1 VAKTG
6 HARNTSKENMIHTQV
21 GLLIMT
27 GNTEGSPAERM
38 VAGARRAITH
48 DIVERALA
56 SEAFAPIVVS
66 TNDAALAR
74 TLRRYPVEVE
84 LDPEGEP
91 FHFGRRLRE
100 LVTKYA
106 LQKVF
111 YVGGGSGPLLSTE
124 EMGRIAGELHIADR
138 LLIANNFYSTDFA
151 AFTPTSALETIDL
164 PGTDNDLGW
173 QLGEVAGLPIRELP
187 RTAATQ
193 LDVDTPVDLMT
204 LSGHPALGTHTRTYL
219 ENLDLDTSHIRR
231 AMSYFVDRDAEVLV
245 AGRVSA
251 ATWAYLERETACR
264 ARVFA
269 EERGMRASG
278 RQAQGQARS
287 VLGHLLDQVGVERF
301 FAILG
306 EMSQAAFLDSRVL
319 FAHRRLWPSP
329 ADRFAS
335 DLRRPEVIADP
346 FVRQLTTAAMNAPI
360 PVVMG
365 GHSLVAGGLYALV
378 ETAWATSGVDLL
390 PHIVPHS

>member
-1 VAKTG
+1 MTSMNTQ
-6 HARNTSKENMIHTQV
+6 HATRNTPTPV

-27 GNTEGSPAERM
+27 GDTEGSPAERM
-38 VAGARRAITH
+38 VAGARRAITC

-56 SEAFAPIVVS
+56 SEAFTPIVVS
-66 TNDAALAR
+66 TNDVALAR
-74 TLRRYPVEVE
+74 TLHRYPVEVE
-84 LDPEGEP
+84 IDAAGES
-91 FHFGRRLRE
+91 FHFGTRLRE
-100 LVTKYA
+100 LVVKYA

-111 YVGGGSGPLLSTE
+111 YVGGGSAPLLPAE
-124 EMGRIAGELHIADR
+124 EMARIANELRATGR

-151 AFTPTSALETIDL
+151 AFTPTSALEIIDL
-164 PGTDNDLGW
+164 PEADNDLGW
-173 QLGEVAGLPIRELP
+173 QLGEVAGLPIHELP

-193 LDVDTPVDLMT
+193 LDVDTPTDLMT
-204 LSGHPALGTHTRTYL
+204 LSGHPALGPHTRTYL
-219 ENLDLDTSHIRR
+219 EGLALDTSHVRR

-264 ARVFA
+264 VRVFA

-278 RQAQGQARS
+278 RQARGQARS

-319 FAHRRLWPSP
+319 FAHRRLWPSA

-335 DLRRPEVIADP
+335 DLRRPEDIADP
-346 FVRQLTTAAMNAPI
+346 FVRELTTAAMNAPI

-378 ETAWATSGVDLL
+378 ETAWATSGVDLP
-390 PHIVPHS
+390 PHVVPYP

>member
-1 VAKTG
+1 MVD
-6 HARNTSKENMIHTQV
+6 TQV

-27 GNTEGSPAERM
+27 GNTEDSSAERM
-38 VAGARRAITH
+38 VAGVRRAITC
-48 DIVERALA
+48 DLVERALA

-66 TNDAALAR
+66 TNDPALSH
-74 TLRRYPVEVE
+74 TLRRYPIETE
-84 LDPEGEP
+84 LDPAGES
-91 FHFGRRLRE
+91 FHFGARLRA
-100 LVTKYA
+100 LLAKHA

-111 YVGGGSGPLLSTE
+111 YMGGGSAPLLPAG
-124 EMGRIAGELHIADR
+124 EMARIAGELRVADR

-151 AFTPTSALETIDL
+151 ALTPASVLESIDL
-164 PGTDNDLGW
+164 PETDNDLGW

-193 LDVDTPVDLMT
+193 LDVDTPADLMT
-204 LSGHPALGTHTRTYL
+204 LSGHPALGPHTRAYL
-219 ENLDLDTSHIRR
+219 GSLDLDTSHIRR

-264 ARVFA
+264 VRLFS

-287 VLGHLLDQVGVERF
+287 VLGYLLDQVGIERF
-301 FAILG
+301 FDILG
-306 EMSQAAFLDSRVL
+306 EMSQAVFLDSRVL
-319 FAHRRLWPSP
+319 FAHRRLWPTA

-335 DLRRPEVIADP
+335 DLRQPQAIADP
-346 FVRQLTTAAMNAPI
+346 FVRDLTVAAMNASV

-378 ETAWATSGVDLL
+378 ETAWAISGVDLPSHVCRGEL
-390 PHIVPHS
+390 PELSG